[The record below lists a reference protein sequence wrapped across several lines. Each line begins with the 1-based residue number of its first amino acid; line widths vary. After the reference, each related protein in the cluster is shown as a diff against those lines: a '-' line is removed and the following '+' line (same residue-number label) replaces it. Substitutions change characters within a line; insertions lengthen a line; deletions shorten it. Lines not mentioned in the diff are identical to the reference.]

1 MYVVLITFI
10 SSQMWPNLVAK
21 SKDGGADVIQT
32 YVFWSGHEPVRQQYN
47 FEGIYDFVKFV
58 KLVGASGL
66 YLHLRIGP
74 YVCA

>member
-1 MYVVLITFI
+1 MVA
-10 SSQMWPNLVAK
+10 QMWPNLVAK

-32 YVFWSGHEPVRQQYN
+32 YVYWSGHEPVRQQYN